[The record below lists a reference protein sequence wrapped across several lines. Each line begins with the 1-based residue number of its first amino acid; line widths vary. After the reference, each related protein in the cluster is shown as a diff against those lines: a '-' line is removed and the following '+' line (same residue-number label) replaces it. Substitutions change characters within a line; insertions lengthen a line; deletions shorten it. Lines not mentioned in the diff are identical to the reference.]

1 MDRIDSV
8 DPQGSRD
15 QTSASDEQP
24 SAAVTP
30 DAARG
35 SSYTIFVPL
44 EDRPDETLLVHGY
57 SGAYDRVSTEVADF
71 LRGKESTDGATVPAP
86 TTETIARLKRRGYL
100 TERTPDQESALVA
113 RLAARI
119 HAKRIN
125 PSYVFMPTYQCNL
138 RCAYCFQDHMR
149 TKPEFGHLLRTMTP
163 ALVDRLFLGIGHLD
177 ERHGVERD
185 RDGRSITFFGGEPF
199 LAESLDIVTYIIEQG
214 RRRGFTRFNGVTNAT
229 ELSAYA
235 HLLGEHGISEVQ
247 ITLDGPPEEHDRR
260 RIRADGSG
268 SFAAIAANVDMAL
281 AKGVRVVTRINVDR
295 NNVALVARLAQTAK
309 ELGWAANPL
318 FTLYA
323 APIAASNDKTDATQ
337 TMDSAELRSW
347 IVENRAVEPGL
358 ALVSPPGESLE
369 DRLRKVMTGGQ
380 DPMTLY
386 KSSFCG
392 AHEGMYVFDA
402 FGDIYT
408 CWERTGDPD
417 VRLGYV
423 AEDGRAVMREDEAR
437 APVSASVRLRVLRSE
452 PNDITT
458 WHSRTIAASGPCSK
472 CRYALY
478 CGGGCA
484 VRAIDEK
491 EEFFTNYCDGF
502 QANFRRIVATVY
514 EALTPTST

>member
-1 MDRIDSV
+1 MDRTD
-8 DPQGSRD
+8 D
-15 QTSASDEQP
+15 ADERR
-24 SAAVTP
+24 T
-30 DAARG
+30 RG

-44 EDRPDETLLVHGY
+44 EDRPGETLLVHGY

-71 LRGKESTDGATVPAP
+71 LRGKESPGGAAVAAP
-86 TTETIARLKRRGYL
+86 SPETLARLKRRGYL
-100 TERTPDQESALVA
+100 TARTPEQESALVA
-113 RLAARI
+113 GLAARI

-149 TKPEFGHLLRTMTP
+149 TKPELSHLLRTMTP
-163 ALVDRLFLGIGHLD
+163 ALVDRLFRAIGHLD

-185 RDGRSITFFGGEPF
+185 RQGRSITFFGGEPF
-199 LAESLDIVTYIIEQG
+199 LAASLDVVTYIIEQG
-214 RRRGFTRFNGVTNAT
+214 RRRGFTRFSGVTNAT
-229 ELSAYA
+229 ELAAYA
-235 HLLGEHGISEVQ
+235 HLFGEDGISEVQ

-268 SFAAIAANVDMAL
+268 SFAAIAANVDLAL

-295 NNVALVARLAQTAK
+295 NNLGLVARLAQTAT
-309 ELGWAANPL
+309 ELGWAAHPL
-318 FTLYA
+318 FSLYA
-323 APIAASNDKTDATQ
+323 APIAASNDKTDAAQ
-337 TMDSAELRSW
+337 TMDSAELRAW
-347 IVENRAVEPGL
+347 IVDNREVEPLL

-369 DRLRKVMTGGQ
+369 DRLRQVMTGRQ

-392 AHEGMYVFDA
+392 AHEGMYVFDP

-408 CWERTGDPD
+408 CWERTGEPD

-423 AEDGRAVMREDEAR
+423 ADDGRAVMREDEAR
-437 APVSASVRLRVLRSE
+437 APANAAVRLRVLRSE
-452 PNDITT
+452 PNDIST
-458 WHSRTIAASGPCSK
+458 WHARTIAASGPCSR

-484 VRAIDEK
+484 VRALDEK
-491 EEFFTNYCDGF
+491 DEFFTNYCDGF

-514 EALTPTST
+514 EALTPTSP